1 MSEPVRNTT
10 CRVSVVIPTCKRPD
24 LLQRCLDALAIQD
37 LDPTEFEV
45 IVVDDA
51 ACESTRQ
58 QVANWI
64 AQASADRSL
73 FRYLPVTGAHGP
85 AAARNLGWRA
95 ARSDLIAFTDD
106 DCLPCPQW
114 LRAGL
119 EAFTEET
126 VGVSGKLIIPLDHT
140 PTDYEHNAALLAKAE
155 FITANCFYRRDALA
169 AIGGFDERF
178 TKAWREDSDLIFSLM
193 KASASQDCAAFVHA
207 PQAVVVHP
215 IRPASWHVSLQQ
227 QRKSQFNAL
236 LYKKHPRLYR
246 QHIQSAPPFH
256 YYGIVVCFL
265 AALLFLCLGLWVI
278 AACAFALWVLL
289 TVRFFLRRL
298 RFTSRA
304 PSHILAML
312 ITSLLIPPLAIFWRI
327 VGAIRFKVFFL

>member
-1 MSEPVRNTT
+1 MSESVQNTT
-10 CRVSVVIPTCKRPD
+10 CRVSVVIPTYKRPD
-24 LLQRCLDALAIQD
+24 LLRRCLDALAMQD
-37 LDPTEFEV
+37 LDPSEFEA

-58 QVANWI
+58 QVADWI
-64 AQASADRSL
+64 AQTGADRSP

-95 ARSDLIAFTDD
+95 AKGEIIAFTDD

-119 EAFTEET
+119 DAFAEET
-126 VGVSGKLIIPLDHT
+126 IGVSGKLIIPLDHT

-155 FITANCFYRRDALA
+155 FITANCFYRCDALA

-178 TKAWREDSDLIFSLM
+178 TKAWREDSDLVFCLM
-193 KASASQDCAAFVHA
+193 AAYPSQNGTAFVHT
-207 PQAVVVHP
+207 PQAAVVHP
-215 IRPASWHVSLQQ
+215 IRPAPWHVSLQQ
-227 QRKSQFNAL
+227 QRKSLFNAL

-246 QHIQSAPPFH
+246 RHIQPAPPFH

-265 AALLFLCLGLWVI
+265 AVLIFLCIGLWAA
-278 AACAFALWVLL
+278 AACAFALWALL
-289 TVRFFLRRL
+289 TARFFLKRL

-304 PSHILAML
+304 PLHILAML
-312 ITSLLIPPLAIFWRI
+312 LTSLLIPPLAIFWRI
-327 VGAIRFKVFFL
+327 AGALKFKVFFL

>member
-1 MSEPVRNTT
+1 MREPVRNTT
-10 CRVSVVIPTCKRPD
+10 VSVVIPTCNRPD
-24 LLQRCLDALAIQD
+24 LLQRCLDALSLQD
-37 LDPTEFEV
+37 LDPAEFEV

-51 ACESTRQ
+51 ACESTRR
-58 QVANWI
+58 QVADWI
-64 AQASADRSL
+64 AQTGADRSP
-73 FRYLPVTGAHGP
+73 FRYLPVAGAHGP

-95 ARSDLIAFTDD
+95 AKSEIIAFTDD

-114 LRAGL
+114 LRVGL

-126 VGVSGKLIIPLDHT
+126 IGVSGKLIVPLEHT

-169 AIGGFDERF
+169 MIGGFDERF
-178 TKAWREDSDLIFSLM
+178 TKAWREDSDLVFCLM
-193 KASASQDCAAFVHA
+193 EAYPSQNGAAFVHS
-207 PQAVVVHP
+207 PQAAVVHP
-215 IRPASWHVSLQQ
+215 IRPAPWNISLQQ

-246 QHIQSAPPFH
+246 QRIQSTPPMH
-256 YYGIVVCFL
+256 YYGIVACFL
-265 AALLFLCLGLWVI
+265 AAQISLMSGLWAVT
-278 AACAFALWVLL
+278 ACAFALWALL
-289 TVRFFLRRL
+289 TARFFLKRL

-312 ITSLLIPPLAIFWRI
+312 ITSLLIPPLAIFWRL
-327 VGAIRFKVFFL
+327 VGALRFKVFFL